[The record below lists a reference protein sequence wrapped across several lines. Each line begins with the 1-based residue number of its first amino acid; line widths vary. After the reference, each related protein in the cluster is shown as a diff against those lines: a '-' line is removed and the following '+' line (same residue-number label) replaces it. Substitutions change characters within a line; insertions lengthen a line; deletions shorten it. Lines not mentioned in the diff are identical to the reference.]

1 MSHEAADW
9 TEISLA
15 IECGVLSE
23 PAQNDYNGGVMVP
36 SGCRATLD
44 TGEVA
49 CLQCTV
55 GIPYQQIP
63 RCPLC
68 GADFLYTTGGG
79 GHTAGLRFRRF
90 KCGTALNACKRGHSF
105 FFTSISVG
113 SNCHTE
119 NAEEDV
125 I

>member
-68 GADFLYTTGGG
+68 GADFCTQRAAAAIRLD
-79 GHTAGLRFRRF
+79 
-90 KCGTALNACKRGHSF
+90 SV
-105 FFTSISVG
+105 SVG
-113 SNCHTE
+113 LNV
-119 NAEEDV
+119 APR
-125 I
+125 